1 MACVSYGDEKADLFA
16 PYFESALRILVPVIV
31 LYEVRRI
38 LLLRPSRT
46 LAEVFVSEAL
56 RREIIAIDQTIALA
70 ATAMSVDHQLVMAD
84 ALPIRCGSIAGARSL
99 LRQTHILKT
108 CQG

>member
-70 ATAMSVDHQLVMAD
+70 ATAMS
-84 ALPIRCGSIAGARSL
+84 SIISWSWPTRFLYAAAQSRGRAVYYVR
-99 LRQTHILKT
+99 RTF
-108 CQG
+108 